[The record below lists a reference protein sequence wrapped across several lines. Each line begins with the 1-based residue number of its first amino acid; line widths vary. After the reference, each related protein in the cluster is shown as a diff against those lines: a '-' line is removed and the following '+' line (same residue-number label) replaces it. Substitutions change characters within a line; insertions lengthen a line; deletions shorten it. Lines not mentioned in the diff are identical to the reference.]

1 MEKLQVEF
9 TGTGEV
15 SGLFFKQVESNG
27 YAFIYEVKHPMV
39 YETYY
44 EVFARRISSVTGN
57 EEYPPRNEFGLSA
70 FCCIDYDKAHEIYL
84 ELSKSIKERNDN
96 ELADQ

>member
-1 MEKLQVEF
+1 MEKLRTEF
-9 TGTGEV
+9 TGTGKV

-57 EEYPPRNEFGLSA
+57 EEYPPRSEFGVSA
-70 FCCIDYDKAHEIYL
+70 FCCIDYDKAHELYKK
-84 ELSKSIKERNDN
+84 LSQRAKDKQDAEFVG
-96 ELADQ
+96 

>member
-1 MEKLQVEF
+1 MEKLRTEF

-57 EEYPPRNEFGLSA
+57 EEYPPRSEFGVSA
-70 FCCIDYDKAHEIYL
+70 FFCIDYDKAKEVYHK
-84 ELSKSIKERNDN
+84 LSQRERERKDA
-96 ELADQ
+96 EFQD